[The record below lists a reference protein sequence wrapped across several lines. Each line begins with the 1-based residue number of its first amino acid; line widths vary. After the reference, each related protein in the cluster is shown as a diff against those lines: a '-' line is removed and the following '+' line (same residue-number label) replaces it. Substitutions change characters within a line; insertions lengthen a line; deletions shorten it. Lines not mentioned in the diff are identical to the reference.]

1 MRQHTGTI
9 RKTCFTTPIFE
20 VMDFFLQHTALY
32 FTPYTVSLS
41 MKKSHATTKD
51 YMRLL
56 KQNSYL
62 SKLSDDGTVYHI
74 TLENMEFWRTD
85 FTNHVL
91 ALEKFNPTLE
101 EVKEKDY
108 GNSQMGLQNEKEVI

>member
-1 MRQHTGTI
+1 MHQHVGTI

-20 VMDFFLQHTALY
+20 VMDFFLQHVTLY

-41 MKKSHATTKD
+41 MRKPPATIKD

-62 SKLSDDGTVYHI
+62 SKFSDDGTVYHI
-74 TLENMEFWRTD
+74 TKENMEFWRTD

-91 ALEKFNPTLE
+91 NLQKLKESSYNMKNTQQTFQKGEK
-101 EVKEKDY
+101 
-108 GNSQMGLQNEKEVI
+108 S